1 MCQGG
6 LTMNETRP
14 VKVFIADDHPILRIG
29 LSMYLESK
37 QHIKIVGEADNGFD
51 AVNAI
56 NENPPDVVLM
66 DVDMPG
72 LSGIEAIRVL
82 RKTLPDLKIIVLST
96 YTKKEYVQEA
106 MLEGANGYVAKN
118 TKIDELIKI
127 IEDFAEGREC
137 HSPYLLNLAIK
148 WRQMQDE
155 GGESGEHNL
164 TKTEIRVL
172 KNMAQG
178 KTNSE
183 IAQINF
189 VSIETIKT
197 HVQRIFKKLEVNNRM
212 EAVAVARKKHI
223 L

>member
-1 MCQGG
+1 MS
-6 LTMNETRP
+6 MNEKAAVT
-14 VKVFIADDHPILRIG
+14 VFIADDHPILRIG

-37 QHIKIVGEADNGFD
+37 PNIRIVGEADNGFD
-51 AVNAI
+51 AVDAI
-56 NENPPDVVLM
+56 NQNPPDVVLM

-106 MLEGANGYVAKN
+106 MLEGADGYVAKN
-118 TKIDELIKI
+118 TKIDELVKI
-127 IEDFAEGREC
+127 IEDFAEDREC
-137 HSPYLLNLAIK
+137 HSPYLLNLAVK
-148 WRQMQDE
+148 WQHMRQGN
-155 GGESGEHNL
+155 GGDAGHNL

-172 KNMAQG
+172 KNIAEG
-178 KTNSE
+178 KTNNE
-183 IAQINF
+183 IAQIHF

-197 HVQRIFKKLEVNNRM
+197 HVQRIFKKLEVSNRM
-212 EAVAVARKKHI
+212 EAVAVARKKNI

>member
-1 MCQGG
+1 
-6 LTMNETRP
+6 MNEVRP
-14 VKVFIADDHPILRIG
+14 VTVFIADDHPILRIG
-29 LSMYLESK
+29 LSMYLESR
-37 QHIKIVGEADNGFD
+37 QNIKIVGEADNGFD

-72 LSGIEAIRVL
+72 LTGIEAIRVL

-96 YTKKEYVQEA
+96 YTKKDYIQEA

-127 IEDFAEGREC
+127 IEDFARGKEC
-137 HSPYLLNLAIK
+137 HSPYLLNLAVK
-148 WRQMQDE
+148 WRPVQE
-155 GGESGEHNL
+155 GGGDGCEHNL

-197 HVQRIFKKLEVNNRM
+197 HVQRIFKKLEVGNRM
-212 EAVAVARKKHI
+212 EAVAVAQKKNMI
-223 L
+223 

>member
-1 MCQGG
+1 MS
-6 LTMNETRP
+6 ETHP
-14 VKVFIADDHPILRIG
+14 ITVFIADDHPILRIG
-29 LSMYLESK
+29 LKLYLESK

-56 NENPPDVVLM
+56 TKSPPDVVLM
-66 DVDMPG
+66 DIDMPG

-96 YTKKEYVQEA
+96 YSKKEYVQEA

-118 TKIDELIKI
+118 TKTDELIKI
-127 IEDFAEGREC
+127 IEDFAVGREC
-137 HSPYLLNLAIK
+137 NSPYLLNQAVK
-148 WRQMQDE
+148 WRQMQD
-155 GGESGEHNL
+155 GGSDDFDHSL

-172 KNMAQG
+172 KNIAQG

-183 IAQINF
+183 IAEINF

-197 HVQRIFKKLEVNNRM
+197 HVQRIFKKLGVGNRM
-212 EAVAVARKKHI
+212 EAVALAREKHI
-223 L
+223 I

>member
-1 MCQGG
+1 MAIKDA
-6 LTMNETRP
+6 RP
-14 VKVFIADDHPILRIG
+14 ITVFIADDHPILRIG
-29 LSMYLESK
+29 LKLYLESK
-37 QHIKIVGEADNGFD
+37 QHIKIAGEADNGFD

-56 NENPPDVVLM
+56 TRNPPDVVLM
-66 DVDMPG
+66 DIDMPG
-72 LSGIEAIRVL
+72 LSGIEAIRVV

-96 YTKKEYVQEA
+96 YSKKEYVQEA

-118 TKIDELIKI
+118 TRTDELIKI

-137 HSPYLLNLAIK
+137 HSPYLLNLAMR
-148 WRQMQDE
+148 WRQAED
-155 GGESGEHNL
+155 GGSDNFEHNL

-172 KNMAQG
+172 KNIAQG

-197 HVQRIFKKLEVNNRM
+197 HVQRIFKKLGVGNRM
-212 EAVAVARKKHI
+212 EAVSAARDRRI
-223 L
+223 I

>member
-1 MCQGG
+1 
-6 LTMNETRP
+6 MNHP
-14 VKVFIADDHPILRIG
+14 HPIKVFIADDHPILRIG

-37 QHIKIVGEADNGFD
+37 PHIQIIGEADNGFD

-56 NENPPDVVLM
+56 NEQVPDVVLM

-72 LSGIEAIRVL
+72 LSGIEAIRVI

-127 IEDFAEGREC
+127 IEDLSAGRAC
-137 HSPYLLNLAIK
+137 HSPYLLNLAVN
-148 WRQMQDE
+148 WRSTQ
-155 GGESGEHNL
+155 GTTSESPTHGL
-164 TKTEIRVL
+164 TKTEMKVL
-172 KNMAQG
+172 KNIAEG

-183 IAQINF
+183 IAEINF

-197 HVQRIFKKLEVNNRM
+197 HVQRIFRKLEVNNRM
-212 EAVAVARKKHI
+212 EAVAVAREQKI

>member
-1 MCQGG
+1 
-6 LTMNETRP
+6 MNKQQPIT
-14 VKVFIADDHPILRIG
+14 VFIADDHPILRIG
-29 LSMYLESK
+29 LSMYLESNP
-37 QHIKIVGEADNGFD
+37 HIKIIGEAENGFD
-51 AVNAI
+51 AVSAI
-56 NENPPDVVLM
+56 TANPPDVVLM

-82 RKTLPDLKIIVLST
+82 RKSLPELTIIVLST
-96 YTKKEYVQEA
+96 HTQKDYIQEA
-106 MLEGANGYVAKN
+106 MSEGANGYVAKN

-127 IEDFAEGREC
+127 IEDFTQQREC
-137 HSPYLLNLAIK
+137 HSPYLLNLAVK
-148 WRQMQDE
+148 WRQNIEQE
-155 GGESGEHNL
+155 YNETAHNL

-172 KNMAQG
+172 KNIADG

-197 HVQRIFKKLEVNNRM
+197 HVQRVFRKLDVNNRT
-212 EAVAVARKKHI
+212 EAVAVARKRNI